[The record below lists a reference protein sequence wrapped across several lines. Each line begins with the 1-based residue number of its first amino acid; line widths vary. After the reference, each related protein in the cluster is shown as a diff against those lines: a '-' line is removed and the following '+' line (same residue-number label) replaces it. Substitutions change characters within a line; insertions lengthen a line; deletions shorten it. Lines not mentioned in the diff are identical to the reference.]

1 MGNIRKTIR
10 ASLVRRLEL
19 LSVEDT
25 IPVLFKLGINIPI
38 KVRVVRLFITMAI
51 WPPLHL
57 MEENGS
63 YSTVYS
69 KYCNVFTKTLYS
81 ER

>member
-51 WPPLHL
+51 
-57 MEENGS
+57 
-63 YSTVYS
+63 
-69 KYCNVFTKTLYS
+69 
-81 ER
+81 